1 MLLGELL
8 LRRKCIKMEIDELKN
23 YMLSSEELTNL
34 NDILNR
40 LFVLEDKF
48 QRHNILIE
56 RANNEIEVSVGD
68 TTTTLTNAIKL
79 RMAAD
84 RKADALTRLIKG
96 NKPSL
101 NITNLIEQR
110 QKFIE
115 EYILLDNA
123 INSSDWSVNV
133 D

>member
-23 YMLSSEELTNL
+23 HMLSSEEPTNL

-68 TTTTLTNAIKL
+68 TATTLTNAIKL

-96 NKPSL
+96 DKPSL